1 MSPRPRHRV
10 RELRTA
16 LGQLKHPPEFRVPP
30 PFLDPAQ
37 ADWAATLLAEVE
49 AAKTLA
55 EQAVDTP
62 DTPATPDGAGT
73 DALLGAALGIWRALR
88 KLDQGAGPLSAV
100 ELRQV
105 RRQVHASR
113 QALADDGLEI
123 QEHDG
128 APFDSGLSLE
138 VLVFEEQPGL
148 TREVVLETVRPSIY
162 FRGERIQ
169 MGQVIVGR
177 PAPEDASPA
186 PEDVGTATD
195 HAGDQGGHGSA

>member
-1 MSPRPRHRV
+1 MSSHASRRV

-37 ADWAATLLAEVE
+37 ADWAASVLAEVE
-49 AAKTLA
+49 AAETLA
-55 EQAVDTP
+55 EQAAGTP
-62 DTPATPDGAGT
+62 GIPDGAGS

-88 KLDQGAGPLSAV
+88 KLDQGAGPLSAA

-148 TREVVLETVRPSIY
+148 TREVVLETVRPSVY

-177 PAPEDASPA
+177 PAPEDALP
-186 PEDVGTATD
+186 VTD
-195 HAGDQGGHGSA
+195 HAGDHHAGDPDANDQGGHGSA